1 MAKIYANKVVP
12 TASANIAPETY
23 ESVMYRGFKS
33 DNVAQNYKLFDFD
46 LVKQDIINHFYIR
59 KGEKLENPEFG
70 SIIWDLLFENFT
82 DDVNAA
88 IAKDVETVINYEQ
101 RIRAES
107 VRILSTEQ
115 GISIEADLLY
125 IPMDI
130 SQHLIMN
137 FDRRT
142 NLITWQ

>member
-12 TASANIAPETY
+12 TASATIAPETY

-33 DNVAQNYKLFDFD
+33 ANVTRNYKIFDFE

-70 SIIWDLLFENFT
+70 SEIWDLLFENFT
-82 DDVNAA
+82 DDVKAA

-101 RIRAES
+101 RVRAES
-107 VRILSTEQ
+107 VRILATEQ
-115 GISIEADLLY
+115 GISIEAELLY

-130 SQHLIMN
+130 SQQLILS

-142 NLITWQ
+142 NLISWT